1 MLPPHKNK
9 YVAEAWTNLRD
20 ALVLIDHNQRR
31 SLIIVSGDRVVG
43 TLSDG
48 DARRAL
54 LDGHLMETP
63 VASLMNTNF
72 VSVRTGEER
81 KASSI
86 LAAGDVFLVPV
97 VDSDNRLVDILESSG

>member
-1 MLPPHKNK
+1 MLPAHKIK
-9 YVAEAWTNLRD
+9 YIAEASTSLRD
-20 ALVLIDHNQRR
+20 ALVLIDENKRR
-31 SLIIVSGDRVVG
+31 SIIIVSADRVVG

-72 VSVRTGEER
+72 VFVRVGEER
-81 KASSI
+81 VAVDI
-86 LAAGDVFLVPV
+86 FAAGHVFLVPV
-97 VDSDNRLVDILESSG
+97 VDDENRLVDVLEK